1 MVSKKLATLLTLGVM
16 IGQTG
21 LLSSLFAQAE
31 TQTPTNTI
39 STAASL
45 EVASVIQNPE
55 IEVIPDDILKLP
67 GSDIQPVAPEVYTID
82 LGEGKAPDL
91 LKVMPQGEV
100 DASLFVNDQ
109 EIFRFQGET
118 AGIKAY
124 DRAKLV
130 AERLNRSLTLSVA
143 NAAEIKPAFVGKAGS
158 QLPVVR
164 IGQETLVTA
173 DHIAAKAEKL
183 RPEQLAFVWTNRLRE
198 ALHTTSLDAK
208 DYPEFNKPAMARYSA
223 TGRIQTGIASW
234 YGPGFHGRR
243 TASGSRFNQF
253 AMTAAHRT
261 LPFGTLVRVT
271 NQRTKRS
278 CVVKINDRGPY
289 AHGRIIDLSRGA
301 AQAVGLSGVGRV
313 TLEVV
318 NRS

>member
-31 TQTPTNTI
+31 TQVPNNTI

-82 LGEGKAPDL
+82 LGEGQAPDL
-91 LKVMPQGEV
+91 LKVVPQGEA

-109 EIFRFQGET
+109 EIVRFQGET

-130 AERLNRSLTLSVA
+130 AERLSRSLTLAVD
-143 NAAEIKPAFVGKAGS
+143 NAAQIKPAFVGKAGS

-173 DHIAAKAEKL
+173 DPVAAKAAKL
-183 RPEQLAFVWTNRLRE
+183 RPEQLAFVWANRLRE

-208 DYPEFNKPAMARYSA
+208 DYPEFNKPAMAQYNA
-223 TGRIQTGIASW
+223 TGRMQSGMASW

-253 AMTAAHRT
+253 ALTAAHRT

-278 CVVKINDRGPY
+278 CVVQINDRGPY
-289 AHGRIIDLSRGA
+289 AHGRIIDLSQGA
-301 AQAVGLSGVGRV
+301 AKAVGLSGVGRV
-313 TLEVV
+313 VLEVV
-318 NRS
+318 NRG